1 MIKLKLTSIQLYEST
16 KKKLENKKAHPR
28 ESYDSVLRRILEKED
43 IPSMEDMF
51 RQGDKINQTKK
62 HTTED
67 IIEIS
72 HEFRRKR

>member
-62 HTTED
+62 YTTED